1 MREWHR
7 MTRMAGPDCA
17 VMGNSINTRTRAEE
31 RRRSAK
37 KRKTVVDPYGRW
49 ETGETWV
56 ERGENVEKKGLVQ

>member
-7 MTRMAGPDCA
+7 MTRMTGPDCA
-17 VMGNSINTRTRAEE
+17 VMCDLIYTRTWAEE

-49 ETGETWV
+49 ETGEAWV
-56 ERGENVEKKGLVQ
+56 ERGENVGKKGLVQ